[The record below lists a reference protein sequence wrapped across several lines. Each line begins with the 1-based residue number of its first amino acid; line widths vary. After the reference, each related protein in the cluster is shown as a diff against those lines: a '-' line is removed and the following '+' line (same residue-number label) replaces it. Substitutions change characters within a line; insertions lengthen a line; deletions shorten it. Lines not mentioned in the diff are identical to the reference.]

1 LKVPL
6 KRSFVFPLISLSIIP
21 LIILYPLNIADAM
34 SPSVEE
40 SGMVRIPAGT
50 LALAKDKKQVSVDTF
65 YIDRYEV
72 TQEQYQKETGEN
84 PSFFKGSN
92 RPVEKVN
99 WDQVDAYC
107 RRIGK
112 RLPTEWEWEHAARA
126 GSTSTYYWGDAMD
139 NAYAWYKGNANK
151 QTHTVGTKKPN
162 AFGLY
167 DMSGNVWEWTASDH
181 EHGGKVQRG
190 GSWRNNAIS
199 QRSGHRIL
207 SNPIYRYHYV
217 GFRCARS
224 LPGEGTG

>member
-1 LKVPL
+1 MKPL
-6 KRSFVFPLISLSIIP
+6 PVFSYVSPTLASL
-21 LIILYPLNIADAM
+21 LFLYLSNIGLAIAAPQQK
-34 SPSVEE
+34 SE
-40 SGMVRIPAGT
+40 MVRIPAGILT
-50 LALAKDKKQVSVDTF
+50 LEKDKKKIVIDDF
-65 YIDRYEV
+65 FIDRYEV
-72 TQEQYQKETGEN
+72 TQKQYTQVTGRN

-99 WDQVDAYC
+99 WEQANAYC
-107 RRIGK
+107 RKVGK
-112 RLPTEWEWEHAARA
+112 RLPAEWEWEHAARA
-126 GSTSTYYWGDAMD
+126 GSASIYFWGNAIDDAF
-139 NAYAWYKGNANK
+139 AWHKGNSNK
-151 QTHTVGTKKPN
+151 QTHPVGTKKPN

-217 GFRCARS
+217 GFRCASS
-224 LPGEGTG
+224 LPGVGTG